1 MALISSLSVLGFCGY
16 LILDLAILRRR
27 LALRGMLILAASGVL
42 SSALVLAT
50 LNPMPLMSPAIY
62 EWAAW
67 CGLALLL
74 VGALL
79 LAYSVF
85 IEIPHALARADSAS
99 PATADSD
106 VSPGVG
112 QSAVNRVVT
121 SGTYAL
127 CRHPGVLWLGLF
139 LVGTVLLVNSL
150 EVVYTSVLW
159 MLLDLV
165 VVAIQDVVIFPRVLV
180 GYTAYQRR
188 TPFVIPNR
196 ASLSAAFKSYRSTP

>member
-1 MALISSLSVLGFCGY
+1 MALISALSVLGFCGY
-16 LILDLAILRRR
+16 LVLDLAILRRQ
-27 LALRGMLILAASGVL
+27 LVLRAVVTLIASGVL
-42 SSALVLAT
+42 LGALVLTPLPPLPLLPQAT
-50 LNPMPLMSPAIY
+50 H

-85 IEIPHALARADSAS
+85 IEIPHALTRADSAS

-127 CRHPGVLWLGLF
+127 CRHPGVL
-139 LVGTVLLVNSL
+139 
-150 EVVYTSVLW
+150 
-159 MLLDLV
+159 
-165 VVAIQDVVIFPRVLV
+165 
-180 GYTAYQRR
+180 
-188 TPFVIPNR
+188 
-196 ASLSAAFKSYRSTP
+196 